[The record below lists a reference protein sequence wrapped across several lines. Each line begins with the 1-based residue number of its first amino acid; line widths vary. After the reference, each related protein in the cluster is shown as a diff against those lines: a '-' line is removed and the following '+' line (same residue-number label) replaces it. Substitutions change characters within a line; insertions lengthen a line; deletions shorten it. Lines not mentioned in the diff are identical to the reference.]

1 MFGATKQ
8 QEPTADPRVQSVLDE
23 LEIRYQTDDDG
34 DFRVGFEL
42 ESGRHQSAFI
52 RSRTYEFLG
61 IEIREISSAGLVSQG
76 PFDAR
81 TANILLAQNEQ
92 LKIGAWGVSSDSDDV
107 HGAFFTVKIAADLH
121 AQEFLGILMT
131 VLNTA
136 DNMEARLS
144 GRDDF

>member
-1 MFGATKQ
+1 MFGATQNK
-8 QEPTADPRVQSVLDE
+8 PTADPRVQRVLDE
-23 LEIRYQTDDDG
+23 LEIRYQINDEG
-34 DFRVGFEL
+34 DFLVGFEL

-61 IEIREISSAGLVSQG
+61 LEIREISSAAILSQG

-81 TANILLAQNEQ
+81 TANILLQQNEQ
-92 LKIGAWGVSSDSDDV
+92 LKIGAWGVISDNEDT
-107 HGAFFTVKIAADLH
+107 HAAIFTAKIAADLP
-121 AQEFLGILMT
+121 AEELLGVLMT

-136 DNMEARLS
+136 DEMEAHLS

>member
-1 MFGATKQ
+1 MFGATQNK
-8 QEPTADPRVQSVLDE
+8 PTADPRVQRVLDE
-23 LEIRYQTDDDG
+23 LEIRYQINDEG
-34 DFRVGFEL
+34 DFLVGFEL

-61 IEIREISSAGLVSQG
+61 LEIREISSAAILSQG

-81 TANILLAQNEQ
+81 TANILLQQNEQ
-92 LKIGAWGVSSDSDDV
+92 LKIGAWGVISDNEDT
-107 HGAFFTVKIAADLH
+107 HAAIFTAKIAADLP
-121 AQEFLGILMT
+121 AEELLGVLMT

-136 DNMEARLS
+136 DAMEARLS